1 MSIRKGFGL
10 ELLDWYFVY
19 RDGLTTE
26 EIAMIDKTIQDFM
39 ADCEQIDMA
48 LDEVFKVHALA
59 TRGIRTVV
67 EDTETLPICRVEGTT
82 ISDCDYDW
90 RALVCTAKNGSKY
103 ILRMSEQLAAKQA
116 GGMLGNKPYGE
127 GPRVDNTIFKWS

>member
-1 MSIRKGFGL
+1 M

-26 EIAMIDKTIQDFM
+26 EIALIDKTIQDFM
-39 ADCEQIDMA
+39 ADYEQTDMT
-48 LDEVFKVHALA
+48 LGEVFKVHALA
-59 TRGIRTVV
+59 TRGIRTVI

-82 ISDCDYDW
+82 ISDCDYDR

-103 ILRMSEQLAAKQA
+103 ILRMSEQLAVKQA
-116 GGMLGNKPYGE
+116 GGMLDSKPYRE
-127 GPRVDNTIFKWS
+127 GHRVNNTIFKWS

>member
-10 ELLDWYFVY
+10 ELLDLYFVY
-19 RDGLTTE
+19 LDGLTTE

-103 ILRMSEQLAAKQA
+103 ILRMSEQLAVKQA
-116 GGMLGNKPYGE
+116 GGMLGSKPYGE